1 MSDSTSNTHSSL
13 SASNPTAADKATVTK
28 PSDSSRISIQ
38 DPRFKLIALQ
48 HIPEI
53 GPIGQ
58 SQLLSHAG
66 SIDKLFDEGIDPNS
80 VPGLRALGRRELQ
93 RFLANPQASPQ
104 WEAAERTVDWLHQSG
119 AQVLCKDDQHFP
131 PLLKQL
137 SDCPLLLYLHGDVSC
152 LAKDSLAI
160 VGARKPHVAGI
171 EFTESLA
178 ADLAES
184 GLLIV
189 SGMAIGIDTAAHRG
203 ALSAGGK
210 TAAVWATG
218 LDVIYPPSN
227 LELAHQIAASGC
239 VITEMP
245 LGTPSLSS
253 YFPRRNRLVSGMSL
267 GVVVVQAALPS
278 GSLITAGYA
287 AEQNRE
293 VFAVPGSVKSP
304 LSAGCHQLIKDGATL
319 VESAADILQVI
330 DSLRAAQRL
339 GTSTAAI
346 GRPKTTRSDIKQ
358 QALIESLSQELR
370 EVLEAIGYD
379 PVPFELIES
388 RLEYSLDNLSTALI
402 DLELNGLLSVTG
414 GLYCRHYL

>member
-1 MSDSTSNTHSSL
+1 
-13 SASNPTAADKATVTK
+13 
-28 PSDSSRISIQ
+28 
-38 DPRFKLIALQ
+38 LIALQ
-48 HIPEI
+48 YIREI

-66 SIDKLFDEGIDPNS
+66 SIENLFDGAIDPYS
-80 VPGLRALGRRELQ
+80 VPGLRTLGRSKLQ
-93 RFLANPQASPQ
+93 SFLANPEASPQ
-104 WEAAERTVDWLHQSG
+104 WEAAERTLDWLYQTG
-119 AQVLCKDDQHFP
+119 AKVLCKGDRHFP

-137 SDCPLLLYLHGDVSC
+137 ADCPLLLYLHGDASC
-152 LAKDSLAI
+152 LDELSLSI
-160 VGARKPHVAGI
+160 VGTRKPHIDGS
-171 EFTESLA
+171 EFTEHLA
-178 ADLAES
+178 ADLAEA

-189 SGMAIGIDTAAHRG
+189 SGMAMGIDTAAHRG
-203 ALSAGGK
+203 ALSVGGK

-245 LGTPSLSS
+245 LGTPSLPS
-253 YFPRRNRLVSGMSL
+253 YFPRRNRLVSGLSL

-293 VFAVPGSVKSP
+293 VFAVPGSVQNP

-330 DSLRAAQRL
+330 DSLRAAQRP

-346 GRPKTTRSDIKQ
+346 GSPKTTRSDIKQ

-370 EVLEAIGYD
+370 EVLEAIGYA

-388 RLEYSLDNLSTALI
+388 RLEYSVDNLSTALI

-414 GLYCRHYL
+414 GLYCRQYL

>member
-1 MSDSTSNTHSSL
+1 MNDPIGKTPSSL
-13 SASNPTAADKATVTK
+13 IASKPTATDNTAVISPPNSARITV
-28 PSDSSRISIQ
+28 Q

-48 HIPEI
+48 HIRDI

-58 SQLLSHAG
+58 TQLLAHAG
-66 SIDKLFDEGIDPNS
+66 SIDNLFDGAIDPCS
-80 VPGLRALGRRELQ
+80 VPGLRALGRREL
-93 RFLANPQASPQ
+93 RCFLANPKASPQ
-104 WEAAERTVDWLHQSG
+104 WEAAERTLDWLHQTG
-119 AQVLCKDDQHFP
+119 AQVLCQDDKHFP

-137 SDCPLLLYLHGDVSC
+137 SDCPLLLYLHGDVNC
-152 LAKDSLAI
+152 LNAESLSI
-160 VGARKPHVAGI
+160 VGTRKPHIDGS
-171 EFTESLA
+171 EFTEHLA
-178 ADLAES
+178 ADLAEA

-203 ALSAGGK
+203 ALNVGGK

-245 LGTPSLSS
+245 LGTPPSPY

-330 DSLRAAQRL
+330 DSLRAAQRP
-339 GTSTAAI
+339 GTSTAVI
-346 GRPKTTRSDIKQ
+346 GSPKTTRSDIKQ
-358 QALIESLSQELR
+358 QALIESLSEELR
-370 EVLEAIGYD
+370 EVLDVIGYD

-388 RLEYSLDNLSTALI
+388 RLEYSVDNLNMALI